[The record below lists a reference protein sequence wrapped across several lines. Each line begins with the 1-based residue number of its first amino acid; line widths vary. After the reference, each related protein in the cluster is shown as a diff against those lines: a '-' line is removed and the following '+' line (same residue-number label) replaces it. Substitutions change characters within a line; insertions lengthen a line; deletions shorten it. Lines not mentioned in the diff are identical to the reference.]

1 MPVFLLVLGSCIIL
15 NLHSYCLLLYLYK
28 VPLRVLWNFGFYT
41 FREKGF
47 ENNFVAQDFAGIL
60 IVNGS
65 LEETKKL
72 LTKLALA
79 KVHLLKGRE
88 PCRRQR
94 SLNKVEKRLAMR
106 ERRLAKIKESTQLIS
121 EEMSLVKIN
130 CLNSSKMFKN
140 LKVVS
145 LLQLRLSNMQLK
157 QQL

>member
-1 MPVFLLVLGSCIIL
+1 MFRKL
-15 NLHSYCLLLYLYK
+15 NLDKVLPLTRCRLAKLCHDE

-47 ENNFVAQDFAGIL
+47 ENNFVAQAFAGIL

-65 LEETKKL
+65 LEETKKQL

-106 ERRLAKIKESTQLIS
+106 ERRLAKIKGSTQLIN

-130 CLNSSKMFKN
+130 CLNSSKMLKN

-145 LLQLRLSNMQLK
+145 LLQLQLSNMQLK